1 MYVFC
6 LDVLHTPLVHQT
18 SRSHHCSALPGQQS
32 AILPYNIWSAT
43 LSTHRQA
50 DPTIAASFFAGLTR
64 EPPGARAAV
73 QEALGVLAGAY
84 QAAVQSKAGDA
95 GSTGR
100 QLEELLATSIKSDQV
115 TGACMQ
121 REGGGCRGCSD
132 CTRPAAVVELVVLLQ
147 GLTVLYAAQPTRLAI
162 SAVLRSSETQEFRL
176 CAHSVST
183 LHHIEPSSHS

>member
-1 MYVFC
+1 MVC
-6 LDVLHTPLVHQT
+6 ATPATHQ
-18 SRSHHCSALPGQQS
+18 
-32 AILPYNIWSAT
+32 
-43 LSTHRQA
+43 QA

-115 TGACMQ
+115 TCACMQ
-121 REGGGCRGCSD
+121 GGM
-132 CTRPAAVVELVVLLQ
+132 Q
-147 GLTVLYAAQPTRLAI
+147 GSR
-162 SAVLRSSETQEFRL
+162 
-176 CAHSVST
+176 
-183 LHHIEPSSHS
+183 